1 MFCPNLSDPNIKAQ
15 FESLQSIVP
24 EYAYYLWDKY
34 QGEVPAKYYNL
45 ANQTTITDK
54 KYINSIA
61 DRFIRLERQFDFLK
75 EIQNDPAYWKMSTSE
90 RRTYVA
96 AKHFAEILP
105 TIEGRKSVTVD
116 GNRIYLSQ
124 TERVKSPAALYSYAV
139 RLRESINAMF
149 PLVSYNPPATVRQLY
164 SGQMLVEFD
173 LSGRYA
179 NPFLEAIET
188 LEEEDMRA
196 ELELFDI
203 HENLKKDE
211 AGLMQKIESA
221 KEFLVD
227 GEVLSL
233 DSSMFQRNFTL
244 IQALKNPNIKQYT
257 EVLNKLVARF
267 PGVTWK
273 WDTDLNEIGRV
284 NFTTGEIVFNPEL
297 IKEDTPWHEFG
308 HFAVRA
314 IRESNPELFEQLK
327 NEIQKLHDSS
337 PTSSA
342 YTFVKDNYPDYV
354 GTDSFWEEA
363 IVTEL
368 GRQAS
373 TKADRSLFDKIF
385 DWFKS
390 LLKSFN
396 VGVSEVSN
404 MSNLVDSLVDPSNIF
419 DVIPTNDAIA
429 DYMFQRIIP
438 ADIVDSVTQYVKTTP
453 DAPFEFQNYADKIK
467 TYAAAISDSEFKKIL
482 DTNKY
487 LGLGTESLQRALSAI
502 NEIKDIV
509 TKEDVAA
516 SVLELA
522 DYMQY
527 SGYYLTGLLRHIDN
541 LAEDPNIPS
550 GKKLGD
556 IDRAYRQALSFE
568 KHLEKFSELISTEK
582 ARQMYREETAK
593 NAFLKN
599 FVTAK
604 LAITNIKERHAAL
617 ILDPVVSE
625 LSDSLTLQREAIEKS
640 FNEDI
645 AKLKSRQQT
654 PKILKRIAEL
664 EERRDSSVPTPEN
677 IKKFIS
683 NNDWI
688 VKNSSWFSAFNSAMS
703 TKNATIQMVSQYI
716 RGINNEFQE
725 TLKPIAKDWQNLM
738 DDIAKEE
745 GGFLGAV
752 VTPREFYKNY
762 IRETSIYKIVDGQ
775 LVKDQQG
782 ISLNTKVK
790 KVELINRSTELRYLA
805 EFGETIE
812 IQEQAEQDLKQF
824 YEEYTERPFT
834 EEYYDIQKLLPED
847 IKVKRNKIYQE
858 IGAIREEFGTGE
870 IDDNTI
876 LQLKEKEKE
885 LNELERLYT
894 PDGELKTGKEY
905 EDALAIQ
912 KWKETKRNPRGIQ
925 EGEKNKKNLNVI
937 SFVLTDD
944 SKNVFEKVLADKK
957 AKLAKGF
964 ITPESYNNWA
974 AVHTRTIYTQ
984 EFYDTRQE
992 ILDEIQELLS
1002 SRGSITDLY
1011 SSLFNLLKG
1020 NKDKN
1025 GVYDPIDVTEKQV
1038 VKAKEIEQEIEN
1050 IKALLKQDSP
1060 LDTDTKSR
1068 LSGLIEQLQGLQS
1081 NVNSEYYN
1089 TAVEHQVNAIRTKV
1103 ETENPDLDQKSI
1115 EALINV
1121 AFKNST
1127 WYKNNH
1133 ITKYRF
1139 DPNLRSTVEVVEP
1152 IFMWRVTRPN
1162 DPKYIQKD
1170 APSSLW
1176 YKAVVNAD
1184 FKNPNYKPGEIT
1196 FKEITGGQY
1205 YNQAYDNLSDSRK
1218 RLLDRMTDL
1227 HYRSQEGLYQK
1238 DKLGDLIPGLRKTPG
1253 EVIDQIKLKQNIVK
1267 TYFKNVTSFFSGDRE
1282 AFSDEE
1288 DIFGAAYQVDAFG
1301 DPVMRESR
1309 RLFNRYARTLPIEQQ
1324 SYDIMTAMAS
1334 YATSSERFRKMR
1346 KYQSTILA
1354 MENVVTD
1361 KGERITDSTKVIKDL
1376 IDRELY
1382 GKTLESDT
1390 PWKKTSNSII
1400 SGVTSFA
1407 GFKTLG
1413 LNLIN
1418 LPQNWISGHLKIYSQ
1433 LGFYHLTAADLVKA
1447 HADTAGISQEF
1458 YLAYNQFGAKPF
1470 RLSLVDYFIGTQ
1482 GAANQANEINNKG
1495 LAKYGKVWKSV
1506 STLRDYTEF
1515 DIAAVTTYTFLNK
1528 YRVKKKDSDETV
1540 ALKDAFELKDGII
1553 QVKDN
1558 VEVSP
1563 QFINKIRNNVQL
1575 ANERAQGIYALS
1587 AQPTASKHAWFR
1599 SVMFLKKWVIPDLK
1613 STWGVETI
1621 HYGSGIRTVGSH
1633 IAATRFLRDFIYYD
1647 QGNFYNTWKYSSEV
1661 DKAGLK
1667 QFAVQ
1672 LTTFTLLANLIVQ
1685 MSLSLNCEEDAQ
1697 ADWKDY
1703 VCLALKR
1710 TANEAE
1716 GVFTLW
1722 GMNEALFTW
1731 GSEKA
1736 NGIGLADRMLWSLLG
1751 PASVFK
1757 KFITDRDDLFTTD
1770 PYYRYRS
1777 NSNKVDWDKTHPMQA
1792 GEMGLAVLAMEVMGA
1807 KGMFIGPK
1815 SIEFQNRAFNA
1826 YSPKTYTKEL
1836 VTRYTK
1842 EHQGLEY
1849 MTTRTRLAQE
1859 LKLFKQEM
1867 KDLESQALRY
1877 VERGQPIP
1885 EEIAVRANKLSVWFE
1900 RRVEKI
1906 KTGQEDESTPFAYPF
1921 MNLTGDRKGLDV
1933 SPKPYKK

>member
-1 MFCPNLSDPNIKAQ
+1 M
-15 FESLQSIVP
+15 
-24 EYAYYLWDKY
+24 
-34 QGEVPAKYYNL
+34 
-45 ANQTTITDK
+45 
-54 KYINSIA
+54 
-61 DRFIRLERQFDFLK
+61 
-75 EIQNDPAYWKMSTSE
+75 
-90 RRTYVA
+90 
-96 AKHFAEILP
+96 
-105 TIEGRKSVTVD
+105 
-116 GNRIYLSQ
+116 
-124 TERVKSPAALYSYAV
+124 
-139 RLRESINAMF
+139 
-149 PLVSYNPPATVRQLY
+149 
-164 SGQMLVEFD
+164 
-173 LSGRYA
+173 
-179 NPFLEAIET
+179 
-188 LEEEDMRA
+188 
-196 ELELFDI
+196 
-203 HENLKKDE
+203 
-211 AGLMQKIESA
+211 
-221 KEFLVD
+221 
-227 GEVLSL
+227 
-233 DSSMFQRNFTL
+233 
-244 IQALKNPNIKQYT
+244 
-257 EVLNKLVARF
+257 
-267 PGVTWK
+267 
-273 WDTDLNEIGRV
+273 
-284 NFTTGEIVFNPEL
+284 
-297 IKEDTPWHEFG
+297 
-308 HFAVRA
+308 
-314 IRESNPELFEQLK
+314 
-327 NEIQKLHDSS
+327 
-337 PTSSA
+337 
-342 YTFVKDNYPDYV
+342 
-354 GTDSFWEEA
+354 
-363 IVTEL
+363 
-368 GRQAS
+368 
-373 TKADRSLFDKIF
+373 
-385 DWFKS
+385 
-390 LLKSFN
+390 
-396 VGVSEVSN
+396 
-404 MSNLVDSLVDPSNIF
+404 
-419 DVIPTNDAIA
+419 
-429 DYMFQRIIP
+429 
-438 ADIVDSVTQYVKTTP
+438 
-453 DAPFEFQNYADKIK
+453 
-467 TYAAAISDSEFKKIL
+467 
-482 DTNKY
+482 
-487 LGLGTESLQRALSAI
+487 
-502 NEIKDIV
+502 
-509 TKEDVAA
+509 
-516 SVLELA
+516 
-522 DYMQY
+522 
-527 SGYYLTGLLRHIDN
+527 
-541 LAEDPNIPS
+541 
-550 GKKLGD
+550 
-556 IDRAYRQALSFE
+556 
-568 KHLEKFSELISTEK
+568 
-582 ARQMYREETAK
+582 
-593 NAFLKN
+593 
-599 FVTAK
+599 
-604 LAITNIKERHAAL
+604 
-617 ILDPVVSE
+617 
-625 LSDSLTLQREAIEKS
+625 
-640 FNEDI
+640 
-645 AKLKSRQQT
+645 
-654 PKILKRIAEL
+654 
-664 EERRDSSVPTPEN
+664 
-677 IKKFIS
+677 
-683 NNDWI
+683 
-688 VKNSSWFSAFNSAMS
+688 
-703 TKNATIQMVSQYI
+703 
-716 RGINNEFQE
+716 
-725 TLKPIAKDWQNLM
+725 
-738 DDIAKEE
+738 
-745 GGFLGAV
+745 
-752 VTPREFYKNY
+752 
-762 IRETSIYKIVDGQ
+762 
-775 LVKDQQG
+775 
-782 ISLNTKVK
+782 
-790 KVELINRSTELRYLA
+790 
-805 EFGETIE
+805 
-812 IQEQAEQDLKQF
+812 
-824 YEEYTERPFT
+824 
-834 EEYYDIQKLLPED
+834 
-847 IKVKRNKIYQE
+847 
-858 IGAIREEFGTGE
+858 
-870 IDDNTI
+870 
-876 LQLKEKEKE
+876 
-885 LNELERLYT
+885 YT

-912 KWKETKRNPRGIQ
+912 NWKENKRN
-925 EGEKNKKNLNVI
+925 LSVI

-957 AKLAKGF
+957 SKLAKGF

-1060 LDTDTKSR
+1060 LDTDTKST

-1115 EALINV
+1115 EALVNV

-1127 WYKNNH
+1127 WYKDNH

-1176 YKAVVNAD
+1176 YKSVVNAD

-1205 YNQAYDNLSDSRK
+1205 YNQAYDNLSDNRRK
-1218 RLLDRMTDL
+1218 LLDRMTDL

-1346 KYQSTILA
+1346 KYQSTVLA
-1354 MENVVTD
+1354 MESVVTD

-1470 RLSLVDYFIGTQ
+1470 RLSLIDYFIGTQ
-1482 GAANQANEINNKG
+1482 GVANQANEINNKG
-1495 LAKYGKVWKSV
+1495 LVKYGKVWRSV

-1528 YRVKKKDSDETV
+1528 YRVKKKNSDETV

-1563 QFINKIRNNVQL
+1563 AFINKIRNNVQL

-1599 SVMFLKKWVIPDLK
+1599 SVMFLKKWIIPDLK
-1613 STWGVETI
+1613 STWGLETI

-1667 QFAVQ
+1667 QFAIQ
-1672 LTTFTLLANLIVQ
+1672 FTTFTVLANLIVQ

-1849 MTTRTRLAQE
+1849 MATRTRLAQE
-1859 LKLFKQEM
+1859 LKLFKKEM
-1867 KDLESQALRY
+1867 KDLQSQALRY

-1885 EEIAVRANKLSVWFE
+1885 EEIGVRANKLSVWFE

-1921 MNLTGDRKGLDV
+1921 MNLTGGRKGLDI